1 MVSTIRNIPSHDNV
15 ADDRS
20 MDDGVLSRTNL
31 PAAISIG
38 IGTGLLGGIIA
49 EFAIAYPNVPTPSAK
64 VAPAALFGLIL
75 IAPWILR
82 GIFTAGVQRWLET
95 YQRLI
100 AAVVTG
106 ALEAS
111 ISVQPAF
118 FHLSTIPLG
127 GWDHAA
133 EIRMA
138 GAFALG
144 PLTYAALRYLGAP
157 YVVTVAANVGFF
169 GALFL

>member
-1 MVSTIRNIPSHDNV
+1 MSLTT
-15 ADDRS
+15 AS

-75 IAPWILR
+75 IAPWMLR
-82 GIFTAGVQRWLET
+82 GIFTAGVQR
-95 YQRLI
+95 
-100 AAVVTG
+100 
-106 ALEAS
+106 
-111 ISVQPAF
+111 
-118 FHLSTIPLG
+118 
-127 GWDHAA
+127 
-133 EIRMA
+133 
-138 GAFALG
+138 
-144 PLTYAALRYLGAP
+144 
-157 YVVTVAANVGFF
+157 VAANVGFF